1 MLYRNSK
8 LQDKQGQSIH
18 TQQILA
24 AEYMTEYDDLVR
36 WGKVVA
42 ACETNNILAT
52 TPMVMVSVHW
62 TPFNSYAVL

>member
-1 MLYRNSK
+1 
-8 LQDKQGQSIH
+8 
-18 TQQILA
+18 
-24 AEYMTEYDDLVR
+24 MTEYDDLVR